1 MYSDTK
7 VDNKTIDKLKYDLV
21 RDNLVT
27 FEDLEKAQEVAA
39 ARNTNIGQVLIS
51 SSLISEEKLLDFL
64 QEKLHIPSVKLDD
77 YEIDKK

>member
-51 SSLISEEKLLDFL
+51 SSLISEEKLLDFFAGKTAYTL
-64 QEKLHIPSVKLDD
+64 R
-77 YEIDKK
+77 